1 MICIDLEN
9 TVIDDLENCNLM
21 HKNINDICN
30 AIKVFDWDVS
40 SLLIYTWGW
49 FNQKEIDKGVI
60 ETIVEEFRKRDVKVD
75 FVKTIT
81 KKDTIKEH
89 IDMGKFFWDGEIDG
103 MCECSFNEQF
113 NKESAFRNICRKGSL
128 KEIKDLIV
136 FDDSFEEDVDMN
148 FRNQRIL
155 FLKVG

>member
-21 HKNINDICN
+21 HKNIDDICN
-30 AIKVFDWDVS
+30 AIKIFDWDVS

-60 ETIVEEFRKRDVKVD
+60 ETIVEEFRKRGAKVD
-75 FVKTIT
+75 FVRTIT

-128 KEIKDLIV
+128 KEIEDLIV

-148 FRNQRIL
+148 FWNQRIL
-155 FLKVG
+155 FYKVK